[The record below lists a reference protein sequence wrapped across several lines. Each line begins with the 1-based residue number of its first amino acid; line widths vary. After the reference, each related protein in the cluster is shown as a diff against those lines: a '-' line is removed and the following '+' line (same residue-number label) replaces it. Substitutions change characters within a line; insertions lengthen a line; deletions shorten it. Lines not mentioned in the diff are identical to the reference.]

1 MLLLLLSSLSFL
13 PIGQAQAAVDARLKA
28 LGMMAAYGAIGGFL
42 LGTASLAFDTPGRSP
57 FVGASL
63 GLYGGILFGSYIV
76 VTHAMKEH
84 QLKNPG
90 SGEDGYYPETP
101 SSPYETPFS
110 GGGYGDPYG
119 GERWDMGRLQVSDLK
134 IGFPKD
140 KLLNNPGRHQ
150 LFYFNLLKFSF

>member
-1 MLLLLLSSLSFL
+1 MLVAAMTMFTA
-13 PIGQAQAAVDARLKA
+13 PKAQAAMDARIKA
-28 LGMMAAYGAIGGFL
+28 LGLMAAYGAIGGFL

-63 GLYGGILFGSYIV
+63 GLYGGIIFGSYIV
-76 VTHAMKEH
+76 ITHAMKQH

-90 SGEDGYYPETP
+90 AGEDGYYPETP

-110 GGGYGDPYG
+110 GGGYEDPYG
-119 GERWDMGRLQVSDLK
+119 GGQQERWDMGKIQINDLK

-140 KLLNNPGRHQ
+140 RYLNTPARHQ
-150 LFYFNLLKFSF
+150 LFYVNLLKYTF